1 MNEEN
6 DNMFAALFISHS
18 QSIGLAAIV
27 SFFPASWSAQIRQPL
42 GIFLAFL
49 SGLLLT
55 SVGYLIKLVD
65 LDFSDV
71 IFVRGASNSLV
82 LLALMAVLRI
92 PLIPSG
98 ELDEDMNKE
107 KGKDIK
113 FDNIVEDE
121 KKSSS
126 QCEVKIEATKTTK
139 KENPVRGTARTY
151 GRREYFVFLMLQGQ

>member
-6 DNMFAALFISHS
+6 DNMLAALFISHS

-92 PLIPSG
+92 PFIPSG
-98 ELDEDMNKE
+98 EIDDEDKE
-107 KGKDIK
+107 KGKEKIK
-113 FDNIVEDE
+113 FDNIAEDE
-121 KKSSS
+121 KKSPS
-126 QCEVKIEATKTTK
+126 QCEVKIEATKTK
-139 KENPVRGTARTY
+139 KKQNPVRGTARTY

>member
-1 MNEEN
+1 MKK
-6 DNMFAALFISHS
+6 MITCLQPCLSRTLRALDLQLLFP
-18 QSIGLAAIV
+18 
-27 SFFPASWSAQIRQPL
+27 FPASWSAQIRQPL

-98 ELDEDMNKE
+98 ELDEDMNKD
-107 KGKDIK
+107 KGKEIK

-126 QCEVKIEATKTTK
+126 QCEVKIEATKTK
-139 KENPVRGTARTY
+139 KKQNPVRGTARTY